1 MAVLGQILSSSLV
14 AYGFSRLQFK
24 GREILF
30 VVLIATLMV
39 PAQVTLIP
47 LFTIYKSMGWV
58 DSFLPLI
65 VPQFTAGA
73 FNVFLIRQFMLGF
86 PRELDESAEL
96 DGASPWRIYRR
107 IIFPT
112 CTPVLIVVGLFT
124 FVGSWQDVLGPLIYL
139 DNPNYR
145 TVSLGLEYFR
155 SPYVD
160 NRPLL
165 MAGAVLS
172 MLPVAGLF
180 LIAQRYIMSGIVT
193 TGLK

>member
-1 MAVLGQILSSSLV
+1 
-14 AYGFSRLQFK
+14 
-24 GREILF
+24 
-30 VVLIATLMV
+30 
-39 PAQVTLIP
+39 
-47 LFTIYKSMGWV
+47 
-58 DSFLPLI
+58 LI

-73 FNVFLIRQFMLGF
+73 FNVFLIRQFMLSF
-86 PRELDESAEL
+86 PKELDESAEI
-96 DGASPWRIYRR
+96 DGATPWRIYKN
-107 IIFPT
+107 IIFPN

-124 FVGSWQDVLGPLIYL
+124 FVSSWQDVLGPLIYL

-172 MLPVAGLF
+172 MLPVAALF
-180 LIAQRYIMSGIVT
+180 LVAQRYIMSGIVT
-193 TGLK
+193 TGMK